1 MTDHHAVRSTEEM
14 ISEFITGTCQLL
26 PKSYTPTS
34 YHMHDLMWSR
44 DSVNKGYSIL
54 SGSEAEFYI
63 RPLNT
68 CIGDTDKL
76 ECSADELACIE
87 DFPVLPSDMTGLA
100 DTIKYCK
107 IESYHRYPGFV
118 RLRVLGEMN
127 YNWKHKRYEFNQTS
141 RTGLYLM
148 NCMKDHETSNPN
160 HDQFNRDLSKVESLP
175 TIVSGPAIKT
185 QRNHDLHLAHDS
197 VPGLFCPQWPREAQD
212 WPIRPRYEG
221 WPIIDTI
228 SEVVQNGCHIVC
240 AQHRSCRD
248 DEFQWR
254 LSFSVAEVILLQSWT
269 KIQQIVYHLLRF
281 FSKKVLIQKNCPK
294 EDEVICTYHLKTLM
308 LWTCEEMPPEWW
320 STTSVITI
328 CHEMLLKLSEWL
340 RKRRFP
346 NYFIPDANLFPEQ
359 LSFTMLHKTERRLN
373 EFRNP
378 RILCDWFVNNYIL
391 SFIRRFFSPMTT
403 SHVMPHF
410 VNFMLP
416 LFDHWK
422 ANESYSMDTL
432 FHYTLLYT
440 HQNSRHLIKDDYS
453 SGLRQILQNL

>member
-1 MTDHHAVRSTEEM
+1 MEIFSFEVENYEGDLNKESASA
-14 ISEFITGTCQLL
+14 FIVSACQLL
-26 PKSYTPTS
+26 PKSS
-34 YHMHDLMWSR
+34 SVVSDHLRNVMASR
-44 DSVNKGYSIL
+44 CPAYKVYEIIC
-54 SGSEAEFYI
+54 GSSAEFFI
-63 RPLNT
+63 RPLNK
-68 CIGDTDKL
+68 CIDDIDFLHVRTD
-76 ECSADELACIE
+76 EMAFNGNI
-87 DFPVLPSDMTGLA
+87 PVLPEDVKGLA
-100 DTIKYCK
+100 DTITCYK
-107 IESYHRYPGFV
+107 IESWPGYPGFI
-118 RLRVLGEMN
+118 RLKLLGEMK
-127 YNWKHKRYEFNQTS
+127 YNWKYKYYEFNHTP
-141 RTGLYLM
+141 
-148 NCMKDHETSNPN
+148 HA
-160 HDQFNRDLSKVESLP
+160 NRYVTIDTVDSGCVSHFQLGTRCLLP
-175 TIVSGPAIKT
+175 YIVSGPAIKC
-185 QRNHDLHLAHDS
+185 QPREGHDVGFDAVNS
-197 VPGLFCPQWPREAQD
+197 MWCPQWPNEAQKWITRRRKFE
-212 WPIRPRYEG
+212 WPM
-221 WPIIDTI
+221 IDTI
-228 SEVVQNGCHIVC
+228 SEVVQNGCHIVYV
-240 AQHRSCRD
+240 QHRAFIGNKQQCR
-248 DEFQWR
+248 F
-254 LSFSVAEVILLQSWT
+254 SFSLAEVTLLQSWT
-269 KIQQIVYHLLRF
+269 KVQQIVYHLFRF
-281 FSKKVLIQKNCPK
+281 FSKRVLIQKNCPK

-346 NYFIPDANLFPEQ
+346 NYFIPDANLFHKQ